1 MSFANGNK
9 EARKGLRKGLIAI
22 VDQELWSDLVYE
34 DDIVQF
40 QNATVCLVARWT
52 RLRVVV
58 YEREMIGPIIGR
70 RFD

>member
-1 MSFANGNK
+1 M
-9 EARKGLRKGLIAI
+9 
-22 VDQELWSDLVYE
+22 
-34 DDIVQF
+34 QF

-58 YEREMIGPIIGR
+58 YEREMIGPIIGG

>member
-9 EARKGLRKGLIAI
+9 EARKGLRKGLVTI

-34 DDIVQF
+34 YDIVQF
-40 QNATVCLVARWT
+40 QNATVCLVARWS

-58 YEREMIGPIIGR
+58 CEREMIGPTNYR
-70 RFD
+70 EKL